1 MKTKISFEHEQ
12 LRFNAYRLLA
22 NAFYLPDEG
31 LMASL
36 VTLEKCMEEI
46 CREALTHIK
55 YLLPDIGQQD
65 SIEILKVDYAKL
77 FVGPFSLLA
86 PPYGSVYLE
95 SERMVMGNSTADVE
109 KWYRATG
116 LDVDAQFKDAPDHI
130 AAELE
135 FMHFLIFKEM
145 EAADQEGADGV
156 IKYLKMQR
164 SFLEYHLGSW
174 ISDFAD
180 KVVNNAQTAFYQNIA
195 RAAKAFVVDDLRT
208 ITSLLDS
215 WQYDAENSLRLESI
229 SA

>member
-1 MKTKISFEHEQ
+1 MKTQEFIEYEQ
-12 LRFNAYRLLA
+12 LRFDTYRLLA
-22 NAFYLPDEG
+22 NAFYLPDEC
-31 LMASL
+31 LIDSL

-46 CREALTHIK
+46 CEKSLEQNNI
-55 YLLPDIGQQD
+55 PVGIGKKD
-65 SIEILKVDYAKL
+65 GIELMKVDYAKL

-95 SERMVMGNSTADVE
+95 GEGVVMGNSTADVQ
-109 KWYRATG
+109 KWYRASG

-145 EAADQEGADGV
+145 EATDQGSAEGV

-164 SFLEYHLGSW
+164 SFLEYHLGAW

-180 KVVNNAQTAFYQNIA
+180 NVVNNAQTTYYRNLA
-195 RAAKAFVVDDLRT
+195 RATKAFVMDDLQT
-208 ITSLLDS
+208 ITALLDS
-215 WQYDAENSLRLESI
+215 WQSEVENSVGLE
-229 SA
+229 AVQA

>member
-1 MKTKISFEHEQ
+1 MKTQEFIEYEQ
-12 LRFNAYRLLA
+12 LRFDTYRLLA
-22 NAFYLPDEG
+22 DAFYLPDEC
-31 LMASL
+31 LIDSL

-46 CREALTHIK
+46 CGKSLERNN
-55 YLLPDIGQQD
+55 LPVGIGKKD
-65 SIEILKVDYAKL
+65 GIELMKVDYAKL

-95 SERMVMGNSTADVE
+95 GGGVVMGNSTADVQ

-145 EAADQEGADGV
+145 EVAEQEETEGV

-164 SFLEYHLGSW
+164 SFLEYHLGAW
-174 ISDFAD
+174 VSDFAEN
-180 KVVNNAQTAFYQNIA
+180 VVNNAQTTYYRNLA
-195 RAAKAFVVDDLRT
+195 RATKAYVMDDLET
-208 ITSLLDS
+208 ITALLDS
-215 WQYDAENSLRLESI
+215 WQSDVENSVGLESVQ
-229 SA
+229 A

>member
-1 MKTKISFEHEQ
+1 MKTQEFIEYEQ
-12 LRFNAYRLLA
+12 LRFDTYRLLA
-22 NAFYLPDEG
+22 NAFYLPDEC
-31 LMASL
+31 LIDSL

-46 CREALTHIK
+46 CEKSLEQNNIPVGINK
-55 YLLPDIGQQD
+55 KDG
-65 SIEILKVDYAKL
+65 IELMKVDYAKL

-95 SERMVMGNSTADVE
+95 GEGVVMGNSTADVQ

-145 EAADQEGADGV
+145 EVAEQEETEGV

-164 SFLEYHLGSW
+164 SFLEYHLGAW

-180 KVVNNAQTAFYQNIA
+180 NVVNNAQTTYYRNLA
-195 RAAKAFVVDDLRT
+195 RATKAFVMDDLQT
-208 ITSLLDS
+208 ITALLDS
-215 WQYDAENSLRLESI
+215 WQSDVENSVELESVK
-229 SA
+229 A